1 MTSLPLF
8 TMTGAQFILTA
19 ICAVLI
25 NPVLAFPH
33 GDTVHVKSG
42 ERIQAALDK
51 ASGGDRIIVE
61 NGTYAEQL
69 SITKNGITLIGKG
82 ATIIPPGTPVTN
94 PCTNLA
100 GDGTQAG
107 ICIAGSEI
115 VYVDQPFNGEHKKVQ
130 SVGIPVKDAKVSGF
144 TVQGFSGLNI
154 AVLGA
159 KDADVRENTV
169 SAGPQYGML
178 TVGSKNTDIKHNIV
192 LPGGFI
198 GICMDDISS
207 VEVAYNDISGYYIGL
222 CVQTAGANIHDNKVH
237 DGCIGAYVDPN
248 IDGAE
253 LHDNDFS
260 NSAPLC
266 HPDQG
271 IAGVIVAGAKNTVVS
286 SNNFKGI
293 GFGGVG
299 AGVVVQDDTGPGGTG
314 AIATGN
320 DVEKNTFTGNNL
332 DIYAPS
338 TGTGNVFKKNKCTS
352 SFPDPSLCPG
362 N

>member
-1 MTSLPLF
+1 MAVTRI
-8 TMTGAQFILTA
+8 ILAA
-19 ICAVLI
+19 ICAIQLNSVF
-25 NPVLAFPH
+25 AYPH

-42 ERIQAALDK
+42 ESIQAALDK
-51 ASGGDRIIVE
+51 ASGGDKIIVE

-82 ATIIPPGTPVTN
+82 AIIIPPGTPVTN
-94 PCTNLA
+94 PCTHLA
-100 GDGTQAG
+100 GNNTQAG

-115 VYVDQPFNGEHKKVQ
+115 VYLDQPFNGEHKKVQ
-130 SVGIPVKDAKVSGF
+130 SVGNPVKDAKVSGF

-159 KDADVRENTV
+159 KDANVRKNTV

-178 TVGSKNTDIKHNIV
+178 TVGSKNTDIKHNVI

-198 GICMDDISS
+198 GLCMDDIST
-207 VEVAYNDISGYYIGL
+207 VEIAHNDISGYYIGL
-222 CVQTAGANIHDNKVH
+222 CVQTAKADIHDNKVH

-248 IDGAE
+248 IDGAR

-260 NSAPLC
+260 NSAAWC

-271 IAGVIVAGAKNTVVS
+271 LAGVIISGGKNTVVG
-286 SNNFKGI
+286 SNSFKGI

-299 AGVVVQDDTGPGGTG
+299 AAVVVQDDTGPGGTG

-320 DVEKNTFTGNNL
+320 EIEKNTFAGNNL
-332 DIYAPS
+332 DVYAPS
-338 TGTGNVFKKNKCTS
+338 TGAENVFEKNLCTS
-352 SFPDPSLCPG
+352 SFPAGLCSDK
-362 N
+362 